1 MPLADLNLIHDA
13 RRGKKSNWVY
23 REMNG
28 KVFFSRRP
36 NPKKQT
42 EAQKATRQNFRIAM
56 LYAKAVLADPA
67 KRAPCEARAKKE
79 GRPVR
84 QLVISEMMK
93 ERAEKRK
100 PKG

>member
-1 MPLADLNLIHDA
+1 MARVDLSLIHDI
-13 RRGKKSNWVY
+13 RRGKESEWIY

-42 EAQKATRQNFRIAM
+42 AAQKATRDNFQIAM
-56 LYAKAVLADPA
+56 LAAKAVLADPA
-67 KRAPCEARAKKE
+67 RRAPYEARAKKE

-93 ERAEKRK
+93 ERTAKRK
-100 PKG
+100 PKS

>member
-1 MPLADLNLIHDA
+1 MPRADLNLIHDA
-13 RRGKKSNWVY
+13 RRGKKSDWVY

-42 EAQKATRQNFRIAM
+42 EAQKATRRNFRIA
-56 LYAKAVLADPA
+56 LAYAQAVLADPA
-67 KRAPCEARAKKE
+67 RRAPYEARAKQE

-93 ERAEKRK
+93 ERTAKRK
-100 PKG
+100 PKS

>member
-1 MPLADLNLIHDA
+1 MPRADLNLIYDI
-13 RRGKKSNWVY
+13 RRGKRSEWVY

-28 KVFFSRRP
+28 KLFFSRRP

-42 EAQKATRQNFRIAM
+42 EAQKATRENFRIAM
-56 LYAKAVLADPA
+56 AYAKGVLADPA
-67 KRAPCEARAKKE
+67 KRAPYEARAKKE